1 MSQEQAH
8 MPIQTADGSGTLVS
22 AQHHCTYH
30 SRHGALTE
38 SRHVFLET
46 GLREAVKR
54 FGHKLNILEAG
65 FGTGLNALL
74 TLQAARVL
82 QLECWYTALE
92 KYPISPDLL
101 PALDYA
107 RASGHSADEELFR
120 RMHETPFNLSAEITD
135 FFVLEKRL
143 IDFREFSDTPYRYH
157 LVYFDAFAPEV
168 QPLLWTADV
177 FSRIAAAMAPE
188 GILVTYS
195 SKGEVR
201 RTLQSCGFRVE
212 KVPGPPGKREIVRA
226 VLG

>member
-1 MSQEQAH
+1 MAQGQGH
-8 MPIQTADGSGTLVS
+8 TPLQTADGSGTLIS
-22 AQHHCTYH
+22 EQHHCTYH
-30 SRHGALTE
+30 SKYGALTE

-46 GLREAVKR
+46 GLQEAIKR
-54 FGHKLNILEAG
+54 FGRKLNILEAG

-74 TLQAARVL
+74 TLQAARDV

-92 KYPISPDLL
+92 KFPISPDLL

-107 RASGHSADEELFR
+107 RASGHTGDEELFR
-120 RMHETPFNLSAEITD
+120 SMHEIPFTLAADITD

-143 IDFREFSDTPYRYH
+143 IDFRDFSDTPYRYH

-168 QPLLWTADV
+168 QPELWTAEV

-188 GILVTYS
+188 GVLVTYS

-201 RTLQSCGFRVE
+201 RTLQSCGFSVE
-212 KVPGPPGKREIVRA
+212 KVTGPPGKREIVRA
-226 VLG
+226 VRK